1 MQDRIKGNCG
11 PECGAYGCAAA
22 QINVINSQVIIM
34 HRYRVTQE
42 TFGLGF
48 SSSTHMTQRVEQH
61 ITSHASEGWELIQ
74 ADKSGWEMPITW
86 RFIWKLP
93 NEEQL

>member
-1 MQDRIKGNCG
+1 
-11 PECGAYGCAAA
+11 
-22 QINVINSQVIIM
+22 M

-74 ADKSGWEMPITW
+74 ADKSVWEMPVTW